1 MTGSSK
7 ELDVLQK
14 WSKVD
19 EDKIKINKIRGKIEK
34 KKYRQRKRKKR
45 CVYMKVRKPERK
57 SVGRRKEKK
66 NTWKGKTSEKKEMV
80 QGKGI

>member
-1 MTGSSK
+1 
-7 ELDVLQK
+7 
-14 WSKVD
+14 
-19 EDKIKINKIRGKIEK
+19 
-34 KKYRQRKRKKR
+34 
-45 CVYMKVRKPERK
+45 MKVRKPERK